1 MKKIILFI
9 IFLISACNSAAPKFL
24 PVGNNL
30 PDGIV
35 DQDYLT
41 EVEVTNVILFK
52 ENVGVDISPPE
63 AGLKWNPKVT
73 TLKRGGAERVEE
85 DYNYITI
92 SGKPKRTG
100 EILVHIN
107 GYSKGTMTPGRK
119 IDKIYVIKIKSDKN

>member
-1 MKKIILFI
+1 MKKIIFFI
-9 IFLISACNSAAPKFL
+9 IFLISACNSTAPNFL

-35 DQDYLT
+35 GQDYLT

-52 ENVGVDISPPE
+52 DNVGVDISPPE

-73 TLKRGGAERVEE
+73 TLKRGGAERVDE
-85 DYNYITI
+85 DYHYIII
-92 SGKPKRTG
+92 SGKPKKTG

-107 GYSKGTMTPGRK
+107 GYSMGTMTPGSK